1 MSQRPSRSSFLPGVL
16 TGAVSGAVAMFLL
29 YMLADSSLTLAVAV
43 AVVVAGAGG
52 AIASSLLRRGTAGA
66 NIAGLSALAGV
77 MLAAIL
83 FGADSALTG
92 TQTLLFGIAL
102 AFVCAMAGQITASR

>member
-1 MSQRPSRSSFLPGVL
+1 ML
-16 TGAVSGAVAMFLL
+16 LL
-29 YMLADSSLTLAVAV
+29 YTLAGSSLTLAVTA

-52 AIASSLLRRGTAGA
+52 AIASSLLRRGTSGA

-77 MLAAIL
+77 MLVAII
-83 FGADSALTG
+83 FGPGSALSG

-102 AFVCAMAGQITASR
+102 AFVCAMSGQITASR